1 MNSSSKKP
9 LKSCILENKTEV
21 LFMIEVYGIKNCD
34 KIRKTKKWLTENEIE
49 YDFFDLKKEPLTRE
63 ELQEFVHRV
72 GLETLIN
79 KRGMTWRKLGLKDK
93 DLSEDDLFD
102 TLLENQTMI
111 KRPVLINGEA
121 ILVGYDEDAFET
133 FVD

>member
-1 MNSSSKKP
+1 
-9 LKSCILENKTEV
+9 
-21 LFMIEVYGIKNCD
+21 MIEVYGINNCD
-34 KIRKTKKWLTENEIE
+34 KIRKTKKWLSQNEIE
-49 YDFFDLKKEPLTRE
+49 FEFFDLKKEPLSRE
-63 ELQEFVHRV
+63 ELEEFVYRV
-72 GLETLIN
+72 GLDTLVN

-93 DLSEDDLFD
+93 DLSEDELFEQ
-102 TLLENQTMI
+102 LLENQTMI